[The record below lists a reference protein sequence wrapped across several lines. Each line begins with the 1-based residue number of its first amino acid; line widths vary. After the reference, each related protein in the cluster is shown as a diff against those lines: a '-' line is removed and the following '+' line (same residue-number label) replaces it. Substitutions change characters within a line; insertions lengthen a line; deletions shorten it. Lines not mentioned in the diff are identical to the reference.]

1 MSSKFSSAFV
11 VTLLLSHTVLAPL
24 TAIAQEQDASPQQ
37 VQEKTN
43 SSLNESVSTNS
54 PEASEN
60 VGQDSTTQA
69 NSQTQT
75 ENTEETD
82 VSTNA
87 NEVLEEAQSTQAV
100 STNEE
105 AFTVSGGTI
114 TGYDATLGGTDVVIP
129 ESINGTHITAIADS
143 AFSNKGLT
151 SVSLPDTLL
160 TIGRYSFDGNNSL
173 TTISLP
179 QSLQRIGD
187 GAFRNCGLTGNLIIS
202 DTVNYLGSQ
211 AFLNNQLTGVVI
223 GKGIERIYSETFSNN
238 PLVNVDLGIVT
249 NVGNRA
255 FSGTKINQLT
265 IPSTVT
271 RIEREAFRNAGINE
285 LTLSEGLTY
294 IGQSAFS
301 KCQFQNLTIP
311 DTVTTVEDYAFTD
324 GQIKILKIGKGLKN
338 IKTKVFESN
347 QIETVD
353 LGEIET
359 ISGERAFGS
368 NKIKTLTLPDTLKKI
383 SASYVFSNNE
393 IESINWGTGLT
404 NTGTATFQYNQL
416 KSVTVPIET
425 IGDYAFRNNPL
436 EEVTLKDSVKSVGA
450 YAFQGESLTNRT
462 LKKLDLGNGVET
474 IGNSAFSYGLLETV
488 SLPTSLKN
496 IGSTPFA
503 YNNLAYIEP
512 GTTNPKSNY
521 GLQKLEDKNII
532 NNSQESQLK
541 INLTE
546 IYPGIDPNKVEITE
560 VKYGVST
567 SGTDFN
573 YDKTTGIL
581 TFDSRGSGYST
592 IKYNYKVD
600 NNTVLSVEQRWNYI
614 NQWTVTWKD
623 WDGSVFQKDVLE
635 GPYGSNLKATYPT
648 NSPTRLGYTFASWVR
663 DNYTGGYDPLRVESD
678 VSFTAYYTQNKYLVN
693 YDYNYPN
700 ASSRIETSSFTWE
713 QTNLNNRS
721 ASFAGYDFVGW
732 EYNGQLVTSTD
743 TIAKLLNN
751 VDPGDG
757 ATITLT
763 AKWEKKKVY
772 MSVPTTVDFGSHVLS
787 IGEKTYGATVS
798 GDPLKVY
805 DDRGN
810 NYSWRVTAKLT
821 NELVNE
827 SGDQILN
834 ALHYQTGNNNKIF
847 SSSSAINIASGKGT
861 KDISASW
868 SDSEGLLLKVDSSK
882 YKTGKYSSTIE
893 WTLNDAP

>member
-1 MSSKFSSAFV
+1 MSSKKVSSAFV
-11 VTLLLSHTVLAPL
+11 VTLLLSHAVLAPL
-24 TAIAQEQDASPQQ
+24 TAIAQEQDISSQQ
-37 VQEKTN
+37 VQEITN
-43 SSLNESVSTNS
+43 STESVSTDS
-54 PEASEN
+54 EASEN
-60 VGQDSTTQA
+60 VGQDSVTQD
-69 NSQTQT
+69 SDQQTQT
-75 ENTEETD
+75 ESTEETD
-82 VSTNA
+82 VTTNA
-87 NEVLEEAQSTQAV
+87 SEMSEEVASTQV
-100 STNEE
+100 LSTNEE
-105 AFTVSGGTI
+105 AFTVNSSGAI
-114 TGYDATLGGTDVVIP
+114 TAYDVTKGGTDVVIP
-129 ESINGTHITAIADS
+129 SIVNGQTVTAIGDFV
-143 AFSNKGLT
+143 FSNKGLT

-179 QSLQRIGD
+179 QSLQNIGD
-187 GAFRNCGLTGNLIIS
+187 GAFRNCGLTGSLIIS

-211 AFLNNQLTGVVI
+211 AFLNNQLTDVVI

-238 PLVNVDLGIVT
+238 PLVNVDLGNITQIGDSAFINT
-249 NVGNRA
+249 N
-255 FSGTKINQLT
+255 IDQLV

-271 RIEREAFRNAGINE
+271 RIGNRAFFKARINN
-285 LTLSEGLTY
+285 LTLSEGLAY
-294 IGQSAFS
+294 IGNQAFWQ
-301 KCQFQNLTIP
+301 CQFQNLTIP
-311 DTVTTVEDYAFTD
+311 DTVTTVEDYAFSG

-393 IESINWGTGLT
+393 IESIIWGSGLT
-404 NTGTATFQYNQL
+404 DTGRYTFLSNHL
-416 KSVTVPIET
+416 KNITVPIKTVGES
-425 IGDYAFRNNPL
+425 AFYDNPL
-436 EEVTLKDSVKSVGA
+436 EDVSLADNVETVGKS
-450 YAFQGESLTNRT
+450 AFAAKNGNNRT
-462 LKKLDLGNGVET
+462 LKRLNLGNGVT
-474 IGNSAFSYGLLETV
+474 SIGDQAFAYGLLETV

-496 IGSTPFA
+496 IGSTPFL

-512 GTTNPKSNY
+512 GTTNPKNNY
-521 GLQKLEDKNII
+521 GLQKLEDKEIV
-532 NNSQESQLK
+532 NNSQEPQLK

-546 IYPGIDPNKVEITE
+546 IYPGIDPNKVEITRI
-560 VKYGVST
+560 KYGVST
-567 SGTDFN
+567 SDTPFT
-573 YDKTTGIL
+573 YDKTTGVL
-581 TFDSRGSGYST
+581 SFSSGGSTGST
-592 IKYNYKVD
+592 IYYNYKVD
-600 NNTVLSVEQRWNYI
+600 NNTVLSVEQYWRYI

-623 WDGSVFQKDVLE
+623 WDGSVFQEDILK
-635 GPYGSNLKATYPT
+635 GPYGSNLQATYPA
-648 NSPTRLGYTFASWVR
+648 NSPTRLGYTFSHWSR
-663 DNYTGGYDPLRVESD
+663 DNFTGGYDPLRIESNA
-678 VSFTAYYTQNKYLVN
+678 SFTAYYTQNKYLVN
-693 YDYNYPN
+693 YDYNYPD
-700 ASSRIETSSFTWE
+700 ASSKIETSSFTWE

-798 GDPLKVY
+798 GDSLKVY

-810 NYSWRVTAKLT
+810 TYSWKVTAKLT

-834 ALHYQTGNNNKIF
+834 ALHYQTGNDDKIF
-847 SSSSAINIASGKGT
+847 SSSSAIDIASGKGT

-882 YKTGKYSSTIE
+882 YKTGEYSSTIE